1 MDGILIRERYKVVQV
16 LWRAENYAAV
26 EVVDIQERENPSLL
40 VNLYGGEL
48 LHRYG
53 EIYAGMKDCPAF
65 RGMFLEDGALA
76 AVFQPPGQGPIHER
90 ENHRLF
96 RRVQAVHCPG
106 ERDGYGRGRHYRRRL
121 LLHHHLPHQ

>member
-76 AVFQPPGQGPIHER
+76 PVSHPSHGGDDGPG
-90 ENHRLF
+90 
-96 RRVQAVHCPG
+96 A
-106 ERDGYGRGRHYRRRL
+106 DAAGRGPAEKAAAPAVGL
-121 LLHHHLPHQ
+121 L